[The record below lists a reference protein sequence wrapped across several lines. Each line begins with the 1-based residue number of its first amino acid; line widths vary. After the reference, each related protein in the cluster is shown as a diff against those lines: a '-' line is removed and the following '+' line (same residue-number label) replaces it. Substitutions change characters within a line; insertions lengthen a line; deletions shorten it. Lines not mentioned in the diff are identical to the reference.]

1 MWRSGACYLPSTP
14 ILAHIRRP
22 LQGREGIFAVFLSMS
37 QTEKPGELLLPWIPR
52 LGGGRPTGFIATG
65 TPAVHGHRGEWATTP
80 ESISGLESPSRVL
93 GYLGLRVTRP
103 GRGGGGGGAR
113 RPAELRDKGPR
124 ADVAGPGGPFKRGG
138 RAARVR
144 AGAGRGGRRRRRRQQ
159 RLVLG
164 DSDRFGQAR
173 PARRWA
179 RKTAM
184 PPRRSIVEVKVLDVQ
199 KRRVPNKHYVS
210 LRPRH
215 AATPAPRRTCAPR
228 PPCRLSPHAPLVP
241 APSPPSPR
249 ASRAPASSPP
259 SLREPLPCPPV
270 QKSGPSRWGRRRQ
283 TGRETQPRGTSQ
295 PSPLSFWA
303 WVI

>member
-1 MWRSGACYLPSTP
+1 
-14 ILAHIRRP
+14 
-22 LQGREGIFAVFLSMS
+22 MS

-103 GRGGGGGGAR
+103 GRGGGEGGAR

-138 RAARVR
+138 RAARGR
-144 AGAGRGGRRRRRRQQ
+144 AGAGRGGRRRRRQQ
-159 RLVLG
+159 RIVLG

-173 PARRWA
+173 PARSWA

-241 APSPPSPR
+241 RALPAISPR
-249 ASRAPASSPP
+249 VPGPRVLPAISSRAPALPTRAKVWP
-259 SLREPLPCPPV
+259 QPL
-270 QKSGPSRWGRRRQ
+270 G
-283 TGRETQPRGTSQ
+283 ETQTNRERDPAS
-295 PSPLSFWA
+295 WY
-303 WVI
+303 